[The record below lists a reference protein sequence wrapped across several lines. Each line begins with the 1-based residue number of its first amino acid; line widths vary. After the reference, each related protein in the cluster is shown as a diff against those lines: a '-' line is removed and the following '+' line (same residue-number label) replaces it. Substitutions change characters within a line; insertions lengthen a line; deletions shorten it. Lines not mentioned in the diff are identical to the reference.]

1 MTTLQ
6 KTMLFPLVL
15 VCLLLAV
22 ASAQAAQRVT
32 ATIDLS
38 EQRLYLHVDGR
49 LRGKWPISTARS
61 GYRTPVGSYRPTRL
75 ERDWHSRKY
84 DWAPMPYSI
93 FFLGGYAIHGT
104 TDLKNLG
111 RPASHGCVRL
121 HPDNAARLF
130 NLVQRVGKA
139 STRIVVR
146 R

>member
-1 MTTLQ
+1 MGSLQ
-6 KTMLFPLVL
+6 KTVL
-15 VCLLLAV
+15 LPLLLAFLTLT
-22 ASAQAAQRVT
+22 SAGAHAAQQVT

-49 LRGKWPISTARS
+49 LTGKWPVSTARK

-111 RPASHGCVRL
+111 RPASHGCIRL
-121 HPDNAARLF
+121 HPDNAERLF
-130 NLVQRVGKA
+130 NLVQRVGKS